1 MEMGTGFQWLIY
13 HYGTEG
19 GCFGRGLPLE
29 HGRLFEEMR
38 NISFCNKRED
48 RVLCNMGMPKYIYVF
63 TNRLF
68 QTKIKLFQCANL
80 FPLRNEYG
88 YFS

>member
-1 MEMGTGFQWLIY
+1 MAMGTGFQWLIY

-48 RVLCNMGMPKYIYVF
+48 KGLCNMGMPKYIYVF
-63 TNRLF
+63 TKPFIPNKN
-68 QTKIKLFQCANL
+68 KIISMC
-80 FPLRNEYG
+80 
-88 YFS
+88 